1 MSVEIIAPIA
11 AVIILL
17 LIVAWLFKVLKA
29 SIKTILTIAAIFIVL
44 QLAFGINSQDLG
56 QELLQIVARLKQ
68 LIL

>member
-11 AVIILL
+11 AVIILF
-17 LIVAWLFKVLKA
+17 LIVAWLFKVFKA

-56 QELLQIVARLKQ
+56 QELLQIVARIKQ
-68 LIL
+68 LIF